1 MACKSL
7 SHQAVKGIELT
18 SSIKEDTYTGTC
30 KCSAFLQ
37 WSACLCSQT
46 DKIRVWSRTNI
57 YIFFVFLQN
66 IAVPTMAP
74 FSGKKRNHLESHIKK
89 YIGFSFSFGNWL
101 HTVASV
107 TVLIWNCYLND
118 LRLSY
123 TTNIFF
129 NAAMQQKEKRGAQ
142 TDKQQTHRIQ
152 KQGWESKAGCFGVI
166 SFVEIVFF
174 ACLMIALF
182 DDVSRKEKKVFCFA
196 TFST

>member
-66 IAVPTMAP
+66 IAIPTMAP

-107 TVLIWNCYLND
+107 TVLIWNKLFTVRILERPKAQLY
-118 LRLSY
+118 Y
-123 TTNIFF
+123 KYFF
-129 NAAMQQKEKRGAQ
+129 QCGHATKREKRSSNRQAANSS
-142 TDKQQTHRIQ
+142 H
-152 KQGWESKAGCFGVI
+152 SKTGMGVK
-166 SFVEIVFF
+166 SR
-174 ACLMIALF
+174 LF
-182 DDVSRKEKKVFCFA
+182 WSN
-196 TFST
+196 